1 MKLKILGVVTL
12 YHPDLSAAQNIV
24 SYAAQVDQLI
34 VWDNTPREAQN
45 NESIAPALLDN
56 VIYKSTGSNIGL
68 GEPFNTALAYAIAH
82 GYTHLLTMDQDSA
95 FNPGDFETYCNLI
108 STNQSNKVGAFAC
121 NVNMTFEDMQSDWLP
136 ITSCITSGTIYP
148 VAALQA
154 IGGFN
159 AAFFIDAIDT
169 EVCLKLRRAGYSI
182 VCAPQ
187 IKLAHKFGEPSLF
200 YAFGRQFKSANYPP
214 IRTYYILRNHTILK
228 LKYPEYRKEKGF
240 YHYFL
245 FKQLFHA
252 VAFKKHKYIELKA
265 CIMGMIHG
273 ILKVKGSCTII

>member
-1 MKLKILGVVTL
+1 MKPKILGVVTL
-12 YHPDLSAAQNIV
+12 YHPDPCTAQNIL
-24 SYAAQVDQLI
+24 SYAAQLDHLI

-45 NESIAPALLDN
+45 KELIAPALLEN
-56 VIYKSTGSNIGL
+56 VSYKSTGENVGL
-68 GEPFNTALAYAIAH
+68 GEPFNIALAYAIEQ
-82 GYTHLLTMDQDSA
+82 GCTHLLTMDQDSS
-95 FNPGDFETYCNLI
+95 FNPSDFETYCNRI
-108 STNQSNKVGAFAC
+108 ETNNSAKVGAFAC
-121 NVNMTFEDMQSDWLP
+121 NVHMTFNDTQSDWLP

-182 VCAPQ
+182 ACAQ
-187 IKLAHKFGEPSLF
+187 HIKLAHKFGEPSLF

-265 CIMGMIHG
+265 CIMGMLHG
-273 ILKVKGSCTII
+273 VLKVKGKCTFI